1 MSVWLSLALS
11 SELCKVCRAVT
22 VIILTQY
29 DASRNLSC
37 VNHLVLFFFRNLSS
51 VNQLIGV
58 YTLLSSRV
66 KIPGSC
72 SPRHGACFFC
82 TVSISPRCYHFVISL
97 KMSRSTSPWL
107 TLLPDK
113 SPPVNICDPRC
124 VCEKYVGRWRTVPK
138 VIRIVSQLRLLS
150 PKSLEP
156 TWIDILYS
164 TSEWAPHSEMT
175 EAVKIR

>member
-22 VIILTQY
+22 VIIHDHPNFTQH
-29 DASRNLSC
+29 DVSRNLSS
-37 VNHLVLFFFRNLSS
+37 VNHFSSFFRNLSS
-51 VNQLIGV
+51 VNQFIGV

-156 TWIDILYS
+156 T
-164 TSEWAPHSEMT
+164 
-175 EAVKIR
+175 